1 MIIDFFKKN
10 KYVTVSTTSFEE
22 EKKEE
27 RKVYI
32 PNDHWIKCTKCLRIL
47 YKEDI
52 NANYMVCPFCEYHFR
67 IDPRKRIEYLI
78 DKDTFEEFDKNIISV
93 DPLNFPD
100 YKNKVNKA
108 KENTKEKD
116 SVVCGKGL
124 IGGNEA
130 VICIMNSFF
139 MMGSMGS
146 VVGEKITRSIEYAI
160 EHKLP
165 VIIFSCSGGA
175 RMQEGILSLMQM
187 AKISGALKRLSEN
200 NLLYLTVISDPTT
213 GGVTASFA
221 MLGDIIISEPGALIG
236 FAGRR
241 VIEKTINEKLPED
254 FQKAE
259 FLLEKGFLDKIVH
272 RKDMKKFIS
281 YILKVHRRNEN
292 A

>member
-10 KYVTVSTTSFEE
+10 KYITVSTTTFEE
-22 EKKEE
+22 D

-32 PNDHWIKCTKCLRIL
+32 PNDHWIKCNKCSRIL

-52 NANYMVCPFCEYHFR
+52 SANLMVCPFCEYHFR
-67 IDPRKRIEYLI
+67 LEPRKRIDYLS
-78 DKDTFEEFDKNIISV
+78 DENSFEEFDNDVVSV

-100 YKNKVNKA
+100 YA
-108 KENTKEKD
+108 KKIELGKEKSMEKD
-116 SVVCGKGL
+116 AVVCGKCS
-124 IGGNEA
+124 INGNEV
-130 VICIMNSFF
+130 VICVMNSFF

-146 VVGEKITRSIEYAI
+146 AVGEKITRSIETAI
-160 EHKLP
+160 ELKLP
-165 VIIFSCSGGA
+165 VIIVTSSGGA
-175 RMQEGILSLMQM
+175 RMQEGVFSLMQM
-187 AKISGALKRLSEN
+187 AKISGALKKLSEN
-200 NLLYLTVISDPTT
+200 KLLYLTVISDPTT

-221 MLGDIIISEPGALIG
+221 MLGDIIISEPDALIG

-241 VIEKTINEKLPED
+241 VIEKTINESLPDD

-281 YILKVHRRNEN
+281 YVLKMHRRCN
-292 A
+292 